1 MRTTFVQTLLEMA
14 REDPHIF
21 LLTADL
27 GWSVLEPFAEAF
39 PDRFLNVGVAE
50 QNLAGV
56 ATGLAH
62 AGFVPFIYSIANFV
76 SMRCYEQLR
85 NGPVLHHL
93 PVRVIGVGG
102 GYAYGHAGPT
112 HHALEDL
119 AILRALPG
127 LTVIA
132 PADPAQTRSA
142 VRATA
147 DLPGPAYLRV
157 GKGGDPEVKGL
168 DGRFAFDRPELVRGG
183 ADLLY
188 LATGAITSE
197 AVKAAE
203 LLDESGVSA
212 AVAVLAHL
220 GPTGSPALTDLLAHF
235 PAVVTVEE
243 GVTTGGLGA
252 LVAKTITCNGLG
264 CRLAVR
270 GVEQPLAGA
279 SGSAAYL
286 RAQAG
291 LSAEPL
297 AREGAALLAPEPA
310 ARGSRKPRRRAAP
323 VGPTRPRKGAA

>member
-1 MRTTFVQTLLEMA
+1 MRSAFVKTLREMA
-14 REDPHIF
+14 AADPRIF

-56 ATGLAH
+56 ATGLAQ
-62 AGFVPFIYSIANFV
+62 AGYVPFIYSIANFV
-76 SMRCYEQLR
+76 TMRCFEQLR

-127 LTVIA
+127 MTVLA
-132 PADPAQTRSA
+132 PADPAQTRTA
-142 VRATA
+142 VLATA
-147 DLPGPAYLRV
+147 DLAGPVYLRV
-157 GKGGDPEVKGL
+157 GKGNNATVPGL
-168 DGRFAFDRPELVRGG
+168 DGRFALDRPELVRAGRHV
-183 ADLLY
+183 LF
-188 LATGAITSE
+188 LATGAIAVE
-197 AVKAAE
+197 ALQAAE
-203 LLDESGVSA
+203 LLERSRLTA
-212 AVAVLAHL
+212 AVAVQAHL
-220 GPTGSPALTDLLAHF
+220 GVSGGPALADLLSRY

-252 LVAKTITCNGLG
+252 MVAQTVAQQRLG
-264 CRLAVR
+264 CLLSVQGVR
-270 GVEQPLAGA
+270 DGFPET
-279 SGSAAYL
+279 SGSPAYL

-291 LSAEPL
+291 LAPEQL
-297 AREGAALLAPEPA
+297 AQTAWALL
-310 ARGSRKPRRRAAP
+310 SHKRAA
-323 VGPTRPRKGAA
+323 A